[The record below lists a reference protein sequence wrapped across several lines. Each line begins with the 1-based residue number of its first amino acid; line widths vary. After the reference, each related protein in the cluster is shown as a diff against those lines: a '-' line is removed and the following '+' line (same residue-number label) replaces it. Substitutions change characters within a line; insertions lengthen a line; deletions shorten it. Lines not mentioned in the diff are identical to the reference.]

1 MFPENFAVLVVGS
14 PSAGMFEFCSY
25 LATTHLN
32 ADERLV
38 FVETNMSA
46 DHVRQQLE
54 VYGAD
59 AMGAEER
66 GRLAIVDCFAS
77 RSVAEVDDKSIK
89 VKDMANLEEI
99 IERVEEG
106 IVKVG
111 GAPVNVLLDSVTPLY
126 MHHDSNDV
134 GKFFSAVSSLVK
146 VSGRMTS
153 TIHRDIVPD
162 EQIALLSTIAD
173 GVLEIRVDDSFHRF
187 VRIKHFKGLKVAQ
200 KWVPF
205 DFDREEAE
213 SSGAILGWKR

>member
-46 DHVRQQLE
+46 DHVRKQLE
-54 VYGAD
+54 VFGVD
-59 AMGAEER
+59 AMDAEER
-66 GRLAIVDCFAS
+66 GRLALVDCVAS
-77 RSVAEVDDKSIK
+77 RRVPEVDEKSIK
-89 VKDMANLEEI
+89 VLDMANLEEI

-111 GAPVNVLLDSVTPLY
+111 GAPVNVLFDSVTPLY

-134 GKFFSAVSSLVK
+134 GKFFSAISSMVK
-146 VSGRMTS
+146 ISGRITS
-153 TIHRDIVPD
+153 TIHTDIVPD

-173 GVLEIRVDDSFHRF
+173 GVLEIRMDESFHRF
-187 VRIKHFKGLKVAQ
+187 VRIKHFRGLKVAP

-205 DFDREEAE
+205 DFDRDGE
-213 SSGAILGWKR
+213 SSGAVLSWKR